1 MLTLSNSTVGRH
13 DLSPV
18 GQILNFRVLKQSR
31 HKFISVMEEVRYFRS
46 EFFKEILESFFKTR
60 MNFVRHEVNRYIKLM
75 NTSALSLVSN
85 FPVFSNAL
93 WDNWYQ
99 EQAKNPIQILIHQ
112 NAFDIK
118 TKFCL

>member
-1 MLTLSNSTVGRH
+1 
-13 DLSPV
+13 
-18 GQILNFRVLKQSR
+18 
-31 HKFISVMEEVRYFRS
+31 
-46 EFFKEILESFFKTR
+46 

-118 TKFCL
+118 TKFCLLFKKNLILFEFYSNYPITNY